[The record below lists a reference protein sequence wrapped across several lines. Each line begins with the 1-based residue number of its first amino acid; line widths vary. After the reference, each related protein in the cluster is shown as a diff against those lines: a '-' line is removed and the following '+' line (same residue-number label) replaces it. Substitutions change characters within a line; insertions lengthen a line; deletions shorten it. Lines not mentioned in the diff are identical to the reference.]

1 MIPPGNFWVRVVTG
15 ITSAAFINVILTASS
30 SYDLFVKLWNVDD
43 EYKNFATLRGHEH
56 SISSVRFLP
65 GDNRVAS
72 SSRDST
78 VRIWDIASMCAL
90 LFYC

>member
-1 MIPPGNFWVRVVTG
+1 MSG
-15 ITSAAFINVILTASS
+15 ITNSAFTDVFLLASS

-56 SISSVRFLP
+56 SVSSVCFLP

-72 SSRDST
+72 SSRDNT
-78 VRIWDIASMCAL
+78 VRIWDIAST
-90 LFYC
+90 YEPVIVYGI